1 MLIKLYQFMDQLNKF
16 EKYAFQT
23 RLDTALVK
31 YSQSA
36 ALAKISKLLH
46 IMYEVK
52 RHRSES

>member
-1 MLIKLYQFMDQLNKF
+1 M
-16 EKYAFQT
+16 EKYEFQT
-23 RLDTALVK
+23 RLDTTIVR

-52 RHRSES
+52 RHKS

>member
-1 MLIKLYQFMDQLNKF
+1 MDQLNKF

-46 IMYEVK
+46 IMHEVK
-52 RHRSES
+52 RHKSES